1 MGAAE
6 AITLLLGLIDRAAAW
21 GAVIAK
27 AQAEG
32 RKLTDEEV
40 DAFVTADDNA
50 KAALESAIAKARAEG
65 R

>member
-1 MGAAE
+1 MGTAA
-6 AITLLLGLIDRAAAW
+6 AITLLLGLLDRAGAW

-32 RKLTDEEV
+32 RELTEAEV
-40 DAFVTADDNA
+40 DAFATADDDA
-50 KAALESAIAKARAEG
+50 KQALEDAIEKARAGG

>member
-1 MGAAE
+1 M

-32 RKLTDEEV
+32 RGLTEAEV
-40 DAFVTADDNA
+40 DTFAAADDAA
-50 KAALESAIAKARAEG
+50 KATLEAAIANARSAG

>member
-1 MGAAE
+1 MGTVE

-32 RKLTDEEV
+32 RELTEAEV
-40 DAFVTADDNA
+40 DAFAAADDAA
-50 KAALESAIAKARAEG
+50 KAELEEAIRKARG
-65 R
+65 

>member
-1 MGAAE
+1 MEAAL
-6 AITLLLGLIDRAAAW
+6 AIQLLLGLLDRAAAW

-32 RKLTDEEV
+32 RDLTEAEV
-40 DAFVTADDNA
+40 DAFADADSVA
-50 KAALESAIAKARAEG
+50 QAMQEDAIAKARAEG

>member
-1 MGAAE
+1 MGTVE

-32 RKLTDEEV
+32 RELTEEEV
-40 DAFVTADDNA
+40 DAFVTADDDA
-50 KAALESAIAKARAEG
+50 KARLESAIALARAQG